1 MSIIC
6 HGITGKGKPC
16 TRHVAKGKGEYCWMH
31 NHQVAN
37 ASSSNEPIPET
48 VTMIECCI
56 CLEERCRDDQLTECQ
71 HAVCIDCLNRLRQ
84 SSCPICRRDLV
95 LNFNGKQRIM
105 DNIKKNRNRM
115 IAESRRQHEAA
126 ARSIQ
131 AEQEVILPQ
140 RNILP
145 PSRPDI
151 IQEHRPI
158 NISHPHNDA
167 IPIEEQRRQNNNN
180 IRAMQDLITD
190 VIRDNPTNIE
200 LLNSYLDIQER
211 LNLLVL

>member
-6 HGITGKGKPC
+6 HGITEKGKPC

-31 NHQVAN
+31 NHQVAS
-37 ASSSNEPIPET
+37 ASSSQDPVPET

-71 HAVCIDCLNRLRQ
+71 HAVCVDCLNRLQ
-84 SSCPICRRDLV
+84 QLSCPMCRRDLV
-95 LNFNGKQRIM
+95 LNFTGKQRIM

-115 IAESRRQHEAA
+115 IAEVRRQNEAA
-126 ARSIQ
+126 ARHIQ

-140 RNILP
+140 RNISP
-145 PSRPDI
+145 QSRPDI

-158 NISHPHNDA
+158 NISPHHNNA
-167 IPIEEQRRQNNNN
+167 IEEHRRQINNN
-180 IRAMQDLITD
+180 IRAMQDLITN
-190 VIRDNPTNIE
+190 VIRDDPSNIE
-200 LLNSYLDIQER
+200 LLNNYLDIQER
-211 LNLLVL
+211 LNQLVL